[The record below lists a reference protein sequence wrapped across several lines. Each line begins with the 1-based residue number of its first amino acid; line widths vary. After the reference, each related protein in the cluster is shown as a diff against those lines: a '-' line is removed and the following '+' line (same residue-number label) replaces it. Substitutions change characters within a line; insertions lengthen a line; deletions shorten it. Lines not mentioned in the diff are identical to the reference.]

1 MTREYSKRVQI
12 WMNVLKDMLYEPLG
26 EISLEAYRTMRQLS
40 YETALAGDY
49 TPVSSGF
56 TWGKEWEYCWFKGSI
71 TLPKEAEG
79 QRIVMALE
87 PGGESTIFVNGQSFG
102 TYRSDRCNTI
112 FEKYHFYMDNILSSC
127 AKAGETFEIVMETFA
142 GHDYPHPM
150 PGCCYGPVVDGGY
163 EYRQTDGQRR
173 TLGTC
178 SYGIWNEEAYQL
190 YMDVRTLELLWEELD
205 KTSLRAMK
213 IEAALEQFTI
223 LVDFEESREKRQES
237 YCRAREMLRPLMEA
251 ENGSTMP
258 EFYAIGNAHID
269 LAWLWPLSET
279 VRKTART
286 FAAQLRLLQEYPEYR
301 FVQSQPALYEMCRK
315 AYPELFERI
324 KEAVREGRWIAEGG
338 MWVEPDTN
346 MAGGEALI
354 RQLLYGKAY
363 YKQEFDIDSE
373 ILWLPDTFGYTAALP
388 QILQGCGIKYLVT
401 QKIFW
406 SYDGK
411 EQFPYHYF
419 NWTGMDGSTVTSF
432 LPTSYTYRTNPS
444 EVNRTW
450 KNRSQARDLDAFLL
464 PYGYGDG
471 GGGPC
476 RDHIEFALRQK
487 NLEGSV
493 RMKLAGPK
501 EFFEDMDRKGGPK
514 NTWVGELYFS
524 AHRGT
529 YTTQALMKKNNRKA
543 EIRMRELE
551 LWATVASLSDTGF
564 VYPKTKA
571 EELWKVVLL
580 HQFHDILPGSC
591 IAKVY
596 EEAEQTFRQF
606 FEETDLLIGE
616 AAGTLLTADEEA
628 VTVFN
633 SLSFERKVLIS
644 LPECFKE
651 GALLCDGS
659 YVSTEC
665 SEGQVRGIVTLPPCG
680 MISLMPAKEKRTD
693 KPADTEYPQA
703 VIIQSGEDFILE
715 NPYVRA
721 AVNDKGEVYSYV
733 LKESGREFAAEPM
746 NRFHIY
752 KDTPRVFDA
761 WDIDSNYRL
770 QEMDGVSDVE
780 VTVISRGMEA
790 VLCVTGHIHESS
802 YTQYIRLG
810 AVSRRLEFDTQM
822 DWREVHKL
830 LKVSFPVDVFAENA
844 FHEMQFG
851 YVERPTHRS
860 GNYDQ
865 DRFEVC
871 NHRYTALCDGAHG
884 GAVLNDCKYGI
895 SVNGNVMELTLL
907 RAAVSPAFRTD
918 NGVHHFTYG
927 FTAWE
932 GEFADCDVV
941 RQAYELNVRP
951 FTVQGKG
958 SDGSFLS
965 IGAPNVFLESMK
977 QAEDGSGDV
986 ILRLYEA
993 KKAAGNVTLHFAC
1006 GDLRAY
1012 ICDMLENVTEEIP
1025 VHDGEVT
1032 LPFRAF
1038 EIRTLRLKREE

>member
-1 MTREYSKRVQI
+1 
-12 WMNVLKDMLYEPLG
+12 
-26 EISLEAYRTMRQLS
+26 
-40 YETALAGDY
+40 
-49 TPVSSGF
+49 
-56 TWGKEWEYCWFKGSI
+56 
-71 TLPKEAEG
+71 
-79 QRIVMALE
+79 
-87 PGGESTIFVNGQSFG
+87 
-102 TYRSDRCNTI
+102 
-112 FEKYHFYMDNILSSC
+112 
-127 AKAGETFEIVMETFA
+127 
-142 GHDYPHPM
+142 
-150 PGCCYGPVVDGGY
+150 
-163 EYRQTDGQRR
+163 
-173 TLGTC
+173 
-178 SYGIWNEEAYQL
+178 
-190 YMDVRTLELLWEELD
+190 
-205 KTSLRAMK
+205 
-213 IEAALEQFTI
+213 
-223 LVDFEESREKRQES
+223 
-237 YCRAREMLRPLMEA
+237 MEA

-703 VIIQSGEDFILE
+703 VIIQSG
-715 NPYVRA
+715 
-721 AVNDKGEVYSYV
+721 
-733 LKESGREFAAEPM
+733 
-746 NRFHIY
+746 
-752 KDTPRVFDA
+752 
-761 WDIDSNYRL
+761 
-770 QEMDGVSDVE
+770 
-780 VTVISRGMEA
+780 
-790 VLCVTGHIHESS
+790 
-802 YTQYIRLG
+802 
-810 AVSRRLEFDTQM
+810 
-822 DWREVHKL
+822 
-830 LKVSFPVDVFAENA
+830 
-844 FHEMQFG
+844 
-851 YVERPTHRS
+851 
-860 GNYDQ
+860 
-865 DRFEVC
+865 
-871 NHRYTALCDGAHG
+871 
-884 GAVLNDCKYGI
+884 
-895 SVNGNVMELTLL
+895 
-907 RAAVSPAFRTD
+907 
-918 NGVHHFTYG
+918 
-927 FTAWE
+927 
-932 GEFADCDVV
+932 
-941 RQAYELNVRP
+941 
-951 FTVQGKG
+951 
-958 SDGSFLS
+958 
-965 IGAPNVFLESMK
+965 
-977 QAEDGSGDV
+977 
-986 ILRLYEA
+986 
-993 KKAAGNVTLHFAC
+993 
-1006 GDLRAY
+1006 
-1012 ICDMLENVTEEIP
+1012 
-1025 VHDGEVT
+1025 
-1032 LPFRAF
+1032 
-1038 EIRTLRLKREE
+1038 